1 MDSGLIQILVI
12 AFFVIIS
19 MMDGVARK
27 KRQEQQREAGPQ
39 VGRPDEESDR
49 GDMFSTTRDPIPE
62 TAPETTSEGMVPAE
76 LWEEIA
82 ALARGGPSPSTRR
95 LPPTSVPEE
104 EWAPDR
110 AGVSSEE
117 ESRLDPAHQH
127 VESHDHVEWEP
138 DDPSTYRAAP
148 TYDDDTLGTSIGAP
162 ASRVPARLSTRA
174 VTERAE
180 RLPVLLPADEPDAA
194 RSTEK
199 GTAVRRTLRHGG
211 QASIRQ
217 AVILSE
223 VLGPPA
229 ALRDVGHEPPGSDR
243 R

>member
-39 VGRPDEESDR
+39 IGGPEEESDR
-49 GDMFSTTRDPIPE
+49 GDMFSTTRDPISE
-62 TAPETTSEGMVPAE
+62 TALETTSEGMVPAE

-95 LPPTSVPEE
+95 LPYTSVPEE
-104 EWAPDR
+104 ESAMDPTEASD
-110 AGVSSEE
+110 EE
-117 ESRLDPAHQH
+117 ESWLDPAHQH
-127 VESHDHVEWEP
+127 VESHAHVEWEP
-138 DDPSTYRAAP
+138 EDRSTYRTAP
-148 TYDDDTLGTSIGAP
+148 SYDDEALGTS
-162 ASRVPARLSTRA
+162 TRA
-174 VTERAE
+174 ATERTE
-180 RLPVLLPADEPDAA
+180 RLPVLLPADEPVAA

-199 GTAVRRTLRHGG
+199 GTAVRQTLRHQGH
-211 QASIRQ
+211 ASIRQ

-229 ALRDVGHEPPGSDR
+229 ALRDVGHEPTGSR